1 MVIVT
6 HRFHHNKAAHQ
17 DSHHG
22 RPKLDAHEAA
32 LKIQSCWRGKKA
44 RRRVGKMQPKKAH
57 KPWGFYTH
65 SLALVSNSP
74 NGLLSMENPS
84 STRRWVWLLL
94 EEPSSSPGAHG
105 LSLFIIFFIV
115 LSIAGFCL
123 ETVPTMYRAS
133 PMAWETLE
141 VVCTVVFSIEY
152 IGRLAVC
159 EENATNPPTTHL
171 RWMVTP
177 MNVFDLMAVLP
188 FYVELIL
195 GALGAEDTPA
205 LRLFRLVRLVR
216 VIRIFKLGRYATGMR
231 LFGEALAGST
241 TALSVLVFL
250 LGMGVVLFSSA
261 LFYVEK
267 MSCPNLEDLSIA
279 EATVYHGECAED
291 FNRGWSPS
299 IGLCCTEESS
309 PNDFPSAV
317 SAFWWSLV
325 TMTSV
330 GYGEVY
336 PRTTMG
342 KLVGFVAML
351 AGMVLI
357 ALPVAIVGQ
366 KFQDVYDNHDL
377 DEAKRRAAMRMK
389 VLGEVWSLVPSSDC
403 TSQHTDRRG
412 VLPKLRALKIKDQNL
427 GDNVTDLCSFL
438 EEVWEQREQ
447 LMRERKYEF
456 ERQEEVHG
464 RVGKLL
470 SEMETAILDSSFVIG
485 DG

>member
-1 MVIVT
+1 MVIT
-6 HRFHHNKAAHQ
+6 AAAHFHRNKAAHRDQ
-17 DSHHG
+17 GG
-22 RPKLDAHEAA
+22 RLKYDENQAA
-32 LKIQSCWRGKKA
+32 LKIQSCWRGKRTRKA
-44 RRRVGKMQPKKAH
+44 MKTKKPEKDHH

-65 SLALVSNSP
+65 SLALVKKDA
-74 NGLLSMENPS
+74 NGLLSMDNAS

-94 EEPSSSPGAHG
+94 EEPSSSQGAHG

-123 ETVPTMYRAS
+123 ETVPTIYRAS
-133 PMAWETLE
+133 PVAWETLE
-141 VVCTVVFSIEY
+141 VICTVVFSIEY
-152 IGRLAVC
+152 VGRLAVC
-159 EENATNPPTTHL
+159 EENSTTHL
-171 RWMVTP
+171 RFMLTP
-177 MNVFDLMAVLP
+177 MNGFDLMAVLP

-195 GALGAEDTPA
+195 ASLGAEDTPA

-267 MSCPNLEDLSIA
+267 MSCPELEDLSLA
-279 EATVYHGECAED
+279 EATLYHGECADD

-299 IGLCCTEESS
+299 LNSLCCTEESS

-389 VLGEVWSLVPSSDC
+389 VLGEVWSLIPSRDC
-403 TSQHTDRRG
+403 TSQHTDRCG
-412 VLPKLRALKIKDQNL
+412 VLPKLKELKIKDTDL
-427 GDNVTDLCSFL
+427 GDSVTDLCSSL

-464 RVGKLL
+464 RVAKLL
-470 SEMETAILDSSFVIG
+470 SEMETAIADTIYITA
-485 DG
+485 DR